1 MRTSWK
7 LIHAKILTLSNALV
21 QNYMVI
27 KMMNL
32 LFNDCC
38 KILTKKDNEYFIN
51 AIELFE
57 LNDGSLNLITLIN
70 YIFVK
75 KYV

>member
-1 MRTSWK
+1 
-7 LIHAKILTLSNALV
+7 
-21 QNYMVI
+21 
-27 KMMNL
+27 MMNL